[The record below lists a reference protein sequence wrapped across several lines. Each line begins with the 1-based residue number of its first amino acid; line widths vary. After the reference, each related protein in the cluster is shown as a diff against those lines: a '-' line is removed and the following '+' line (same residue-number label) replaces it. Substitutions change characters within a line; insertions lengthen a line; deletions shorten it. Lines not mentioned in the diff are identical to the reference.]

1 MDAYQVQ
8 GMRIAS
14 YGCRNEAVRY
24 ALAML
29 AFSPSITIVTNG
41 QSPVWDGPYET
52 FVAEYGVS
60 VRVEAVRGAVDRGC
74 RHADDS

>member
-1 MDAYQVQ
+1 MPIRCRGCGLPATDAATK
-8 GMRIAS
+8 RSA
-14 YGCRNEAVRY
+14 Y